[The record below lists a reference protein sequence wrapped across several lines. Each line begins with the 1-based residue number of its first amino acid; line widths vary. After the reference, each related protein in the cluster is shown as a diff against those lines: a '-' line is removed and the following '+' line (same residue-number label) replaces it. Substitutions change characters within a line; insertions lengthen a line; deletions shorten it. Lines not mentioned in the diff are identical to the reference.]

1 MTTKLAKPRR
11 WLLLAGAVLAA
22 LLAALAIG
30 ESLGWP
36 FLAAPLQRLLSEKL
50 NRRVSFSSAAQS
62 GAPEVKKAKP
72 FSIRFIGGLTVHAPQ
87 LDIAAPAWSAAPYML
102 SGSDVTLALRYS
114 DLWRAV
120 RDQPLRIHRLQAS
133 TLDGDVERLADGRAS
148 WQFGENQ
155 TPPPPTSDAASS
167 KQLPSF
173 GSLQVAN
180 GLIRYKDAPLTADVE
195 VRLSLANGAS
205 VVETRPVST
214 DNRVAVPGDA
224 SNVLQV
230 NATGRYRN
238 LPLKIDMTST
248 DVLPWTSGD
257 EAAVSVPL
265 TLNVTAGRASLVFK
279 GSATDASHLGGFTGR
294 FTVIGPSLAAVGD
307 PLGVTLPTTSAFR
320 TDGAIVRRG
329 DTWYVVIDD
338 ATVGASKL
346 NGAFT
351 YEAGRSTPLLSGR
364 LGGKRLLLTDLGPT
378 IGVTPVAASKKGMVL
393 PDRPFDLKALRSM
406 DANVLIDMG
415 ELDLN
420 SRLLEPLRPL
430 HTHLRVSGGVLTLS
444 DLDARTGQGELKG
457 DVALDGRKDHAIW
470 NVNLR
475 WTGVQ
480 LERWIKQARANNA
493 PPFISGRL
501 SGTTKLEGRGRS
513 TAEILGSLKGKFRT
527 ELGGGAISHLGVEL
541 AGIDVAE
548 SLGVFFKGDDALPV
562 RCAVADLV
570 ADGGTFRP
578 RVMVVDTDDS
588 AIWLDGSLSLA
599 TEALDLKATVMP
611 KDFSLLTLRTPL
623 RVRGTFGAPQVS
635 IDKGSLGRTLA
646 SAFLL
651 ALINPVAAL
660 IPLVDTGDAEAAKRG
675 AAGCRRV
682 AQRAARLPAAT
693 PAATPASR
701 KK

>member
-1 MTTKLAKPRR
+1 MTAKSAKPRR
-11 WLLLAGAVLAA
+11 WLLLAGAVLAV
-22 LLAALAIG
+22 LLAVLAIG

-36 FLAAPLQRLLSEKL
+36 FLAEPLQRLLSEKL
-50 NRRVSFSSAAQS
+50 NRRVSFSTAAES
-62 GAPEVKKAKP
+62 GAPKEKEAKP
-72 FSIRFIGGLTVHAPQ
+72 FSIRFIGGLTIHAPQ
-87 LDIAAPAWSAAPYML
+87 LDIAAPAWSAAPHML
-102 SGSDVTLALRYS
+102 SGSDVTLALRYR
-114 DLWRAV
+114 DLWRAY
-120 RDQPLRIHRLQAS
+120 RDQPLRVHRLQAAK
-133 TLDGDVERLADGRAS
+133 LDGNLERLADGRAS
-148 WQFGENQ
+148 WQFGKNH
-155 TPPPPTSDAASS
+155 TPLPPTSDTASF
-167 KQLPSF
+167 KQMPSF
-173 GSLQVAN
+173 GRLQVAD
-180 GLIRYKDAPLTADVE
+180 GLISYNDVPLTADVDI
-195 VRLSLANGAS
+195 RLSLANGAS
-205 VVETRPVST
+205 VVETRPLST
-214 DNRVAVPGDA
+214 DNSVAVSGDP

-230 NATGRYRN
+230 NATGRYRD
-238 LPLKIDMTST
+238 LPLKIDLRST

-279 GSATDASHLGGFTGR
+279 GTATDASHLGGFTGR
-294 FTVIGPSLAAVGD
+294 FTVKGPSLAAVGD

-351 YEAGRSTPLLSGR
+351 YEAARSTPLLSGR
-364 LGGKRLLLTDLGPT
+364 LSGARLLLTDLGPT

-457 DVALDGRKDHAIW
+457 DVALDGRKDNAIW

-475 WTGVQ
+475 WAGVQ

-501 SGTTKLEGRGRS
+501 SGTTKLEGRGKS

-562 RCAVADLV
+562 QCAVADLV
-570 ADGGTFRP
+570 AEGGTFRP

-623 RVRGTFGAPQVS
+623 RVRGTFGDPQVS
-635 IDKGSLGRTLA
+635 IDKGPLGRTLA

-651 ALINPVAAL
+651 ALLNPIAAL

-675 AAGCRRV
+675 AAGCRSV
-682 AQRAARLPAAT
+682 TQRAAGLAAAN

>member
-1 MTTKLAKPRR
+1 MTAKFAKPRR
-11 WLLLAGAVLAA
+11 GLLLAGAVLAA

-36 FLAAPLQRLLSEKL
+36 FLAVPLQQLLSEKL
-50 NRRVSFSSAAQS
+50 NRRVSFSTTAES
-62 GAPEVKKAKP
+62 GAPNEAQP
-72 FSIRFIGGLTVHAPQ
+72 FSIRFIGGLNMHAPR
-87 LDIAAPAWSAAPYML
+87 LDIAAPAWSVAPHML

-114 DLWRAV
+114 DLWRAY
-120 RDQPLRIHRLQAS
+120 RDQPLRIHRLQAR
-133 TLDGDVERLADGRAS
+133 TLDGNLERLADGRAS
-148 WQFGENQ
+148 WQFGK
-155 TPPPPTSDAASS
+155 TPSPPPTNDTAASTRV
-167 KQLPSF
+167 PAF
-173 GSLQVAN
+173 GSLQVAD
-180 GLIRYKDAPLTADVE
+180 GLIRYKDAPLTADVDI
-195 VRLSLANGAS
+195 RLSLANGAS
-205 VVETRPVST
+205 VVETRPASA
-214 DNRVAVPGDA
+214 DKNVAVATDP

-230 NATGRYRN
+230 NATGRYRD

-248 DVLPWTSGD
+248 DVLPWASGD

-265 TLNVTAGRASLVFK
+265 TLNATVGRASLVFK

-320 TDGAIVRRG
+320 TGGVIVRKG

-338 ATVGASKL
+338 ATVGASNL

-351 YEAGRSTPLLSGR
+351 YDAGRSTPLLSGR

-378 IGVTPVAASKKGMVL
+378 IGVTPVAGSKKGRSMVL

-430 HTHLRVSGGVLTLS
+430 HTHLRVSSGVLTLS

-457 DVALDGRKDHAIW
+457 DVALDGRNDNAIW

-475 WTGVQ
+475 WAGVQ

-501 SGTTKLEGRGRS
+501 SGTTKLEGRGKS

-541 AGIDVAE
+541 AGLDVAQ
-548 SLGVFFKGDDALPV
+548 SLGVLFKGDDALPV

-588 AIWLDGSLSLA
+588 AIWLEGSLSLA
-599 TEALDLKATVMP
+599 TEALDLKAVVMP

-623 RVRGTFGAPQVS
+623 RVRGTFGNPEVS
-635 IDKGSLGRTLA
+635 IDKGPMGRTLA
-646 SAFLL
+646 TAFLL
-651 ALINPVAAL
+651 ALVNPVAAL
-660 IPLVDTGDAEAAKRG
+660 IPLIDTGDAEAAKRG
-675 AAGCRRV
+675 AAGCRSV
-682 AQRAARLPAAT
+682 AQRASGKAGSVAPMA
-693 PAATPASR
+693 PASG